1 MKRASP
7 PPALIR
13 PTVSSPASGSMS
25 ATTTLA
31 PSAANRSAIAAPMPR
46 AAPVTT
52 ATLACNRMTSSL
64 PGVADIPQ
72 RVGDLLEDRRTVA
85 GRRHRRILAT
95 GDLLHGAAQD
105 LARAGLRQAVH
116 PGPAPE
122 GGEDPKNVGGGK

>member
-1 MKRASP
+1 
-7 PPALIR
+7 
-13 PTVSSPASGSMS
+13 MS

-72 RVGDLLEDRRTVA
+72 RVGDLLEDRRIVD
-85 GRRHRRILAT
+85 GRRHRRILAI

-105 LARAGLRQAVH
+105 LARAGLRQALH
-116 PGPAPE
+116 HGRDPE
-122 GGEDPKNVGGGK
+122 GGARSEAFAEPRHHLRNPLVVRLVAAA